1 MPKFTWNVDPIA
13 FEIGSFQMRWY
24 SLIFT
29 LMFFGGY
36 LLLAWHIRRGGGEWD
51 EGAEFIPYGV
61 IGSIVGARVGHAL
74 FYEPHKLAAD
84 PLWLLRVWEGGLA
97 SHGAVVG
104 VGIGMWLFCKRRNI
118 SFIEGAD
125 RSTYAGTLSATMV
138 RVGNFFNSEIVGRPT
153 DQTWGV
159 QFLRYPE
166 NPHLYRYPTQLFEAG
181 MGVFIMAALFVFD
194 SAIGKERRPRGAM
207 IAFWFTLYFALRFIV
222 EFFKEQQVYRG
233 ATLDMGQYLSIPGFL
248 LGLFGLYWAFK
259 KRVPAGWYEEY
270 PEEKEEEK
278 PRRRS
283 IQRDPDV
290 DAEFGAGKKRK
301 GAKRK
306 KKKAKKATPDAP
318 EPGTAPEAASG
329 SAGAATAPESQP
341 EAPPV
346 PESAGTPDSESERPA
361 K

>member
-1 MPKFTWNVDPIA
+1 MPKFPWNIDPVLV
-13 FEIGSFQMRWY
+13 EIGSFQLRWY

-36 LLLAWHIRRGGGEWD
+36 LLLAWHIRRGGGDWD

-61 IGSIVGARVGHAL
+61 IGSIVGARLGHAF

-84 PLWLLRVWEGGLA
+84 PMWLFRVWEGGLA

-104 VGIGMWLFCKRRNI
+104 VGVGMWLFCKRRHI
-118 SFIEGAD
+118 SFLEGAD

-166 NPHLYRYPTQLFEAG
+166 HPELYRYPTQLFEAC
-181 MGVFIMAALFVFD
+181 MGLFIMASLFVFD
-194 SAIGKERRPRGAM
+194 SAIGKEKRPRGAM
-207 IAFWFTLYFALRFIV
+207 IAFWFTLYFALRFTV

-270 PEEKEEEK
+270 PEDEVEEK
-278 PRRRS
+278 PRRRNK
-283 IQRDPDV
+283 RDADV
-290 DAEFGAGKKRK
+290 DAEFGRGGTRAQ

-306 KKKAKKATPDAP
+306 KKQKRKSR
-318 EPGTAPEAASG
+318 AASG
-329 SAGAATAPESQP
+329 ASTKPVETQKASESVSTEASSELET
-341 EAPPV
+341 EAPDAAADP
-346 PESAGTPDSESERPA
+346 ERPA